1 MMSNMPPSHPVDEAQ
16 GAGKKAKA
24 RQPEREI
31 DEVCHGS
38 LPLLSW
44 PGDRA
49 GGREGDI

>member
-1 MMSNMPPSHPVDEAQ
+1 MLSSHPVDEAQ
-16 GAGKKAKA
+16 GAGEKAKA

-44 PGDRA
+44 QRDRPGR
-49 GGREGDI
+49 REGDI